1 MVPPRNILVPTDFSE
16 TASAALAYAKMFAG
30 SFGADLHV
38 LHVLHVLHDPL
49 RYPPTMELGMGSA
62 DMLAR
67 LRQDLKADAQRR
79 LDEVLTAGERQK
91 YRAKLEL
98 KWGSPHVEIDDYAA
112 KQGID
117 LIVMGTHGHGA
128 ITGLLLGST
137 ANKVIHKA
145 PCPVL
150 VVRPPGHR
158 M

>member
-1 MVPPRNILVPTDFSE
+1 MVPPRNILVPTDFSD
-16 TASAALAYAKMFAG
+16 TASAAVAYAKMLAG
-30 SFGADLHV
+30 SFGAD

-49 RYPPTMELGMGSA
+49 RYPPTMELGMGSSE
-62 DMLAR
+62 MLSR
-67 LRQDLKADAQRR
+67 LRQDLKADGRRR
-79 LDEVLTAGERQK
+79 LDQVLTAAERQK

-98 KWGSPHVEIDDYAA
+98 KWGSPHFEIDDYAA

-128 ITGLLLGST
+128 LTGLLLGST